1 MSVGGVPEPTVTARK
16 TNVRIEQ
23 GEAKRVLR
31 RLEGMNVEEAHR
43 ALKFRPGLAS
53 APLARVL
60 EQGLAEAARFGI
72 RSHEMEIGTW
82 TVEEGDVITRLRR
95 MAHGIAD
102 WITTTTT
109 QVEIQLRVVGWHT
122 GPPETHPENSPAN
135 DGKKVT

>member
-1 MSVGGVPEPTVTARK
+1 MSAGGVPEPTVTARK

-23 GEAKRVLR
+23 DEAKRVLG

-72 RSHEMEIGTW
+72 RSHEMEVGTW

-102 WITTTTT
+102 WITTATT
-109 QVEIQLRVVGWHT
+109 QVEIQLRVVAWHT
-122 GPPETHPENSPAN
+122 GPPEAHPENSPAN

>member
-1 MSVGGVPEPTVTARK
+1 MSGTGLPDPTVTALK
-16 TNVRIEQ
+16 TNVRIDQ
-23 GEAKRVLR
+23 DEAKRILA
-31 RLEGMNVEEAHR
+31 RLENMNAEEAHR

-72 RSHEMEIGTW
+72 RGHEMEVGTW
-82 TVEEGDVITRLRR
+82 TVEKGDVITRLRR

-109 QVEIQLRVVGWHT
+109 RVEIKLRVVTWHT
-122 GPPETHPENSPAN
+122 TPDESYPEDSATN